1 MTTAAEYEQRITC
14 YSWDELSTLWNQIQ
28 SADTPDWDTGKAME
42 YLILRAFQLEGAEVI
57 YPYSVVIEEEELEQ
71 IDGAIYSDG
80 LSCLMECKN
89 LAQRVNIE
97 PLAKMRNQLLRR
109 PASTIG
115 VLFSQNGFT
124 YAAIALARYIAP
136 QTICII

>member
-57 YPYSVVIEEEELEQ
+57 YPYSVVI
-71 IDGAIYSDG
+71 
-80 LSCLMECKN
+80 
-89 LAQRVNIE
+89 
-97 PLAKMRNQLLRR
+97 
-109 PASTIG
+109 
-115 VLFSQNGFT
+115 
-124 YAAIALARYIAP
+124 
-136 QTICII
+136 